1 MLIKC
6 GGRDSAED
14 DDEANADPPGEDF
27 DYDAACEETAAIE
40 LEILQSP
47 KLALLEL
54 LQQHGVA
61 VLKAHAD
68 GSGDS
73 GELESVEC
81 FAEPAAG
88 EFEECET
95 PDGVEELVET
105 ILEASNVN
113 FDNDGGFFNLTITT
127 ATRQCVV
134 EIGWYYT
141 ESNSNT
147 NTETL

>member
-6 GGRDSAED
+6 DSRGSAAGD
-14 DDEANADPPGEDF
+14 VEAGADSNDGDF
-27 DYDAACEETAAIE
+27 DAADAIAATE
-40 LEILQSP
+40 GQRSP

-54 LQQHGVA
+54 LQQHGIA
-61 VLKAHAD
+61 MLTARAD

-81 FAEPAAG
+81 FAELVAG
-88 EFEECET
+88 ELEECET
-95 PDGVEELVET
+95 PDGAETLVEA

-113 FDNDGGFFNLTITT
+113 FNNDGGFFNLTITT
-127 ATRQCVV
+127 ATRECSV
-134 EIGWYYT
+134 EVGWYYT

>member
-1 MLIKC
+1 MLIEC
-6 GGRDSAED
+6 AGL
-14 DDEANADPPGEDF
+14 
-27 DYDAACEETAAIE
+27 DAAEAAE
-40 LEILQSP
+40 ADVSLANPGADAVSRRQAT

-54 LQQHGVA
+54 LLTHGIA
-61 VLKAHAD
+61 KLKANAD

-73 GELESVEC
+73 GQLESIEC
-81 FAEPAAG
+81 FVEPAAG

-95 PDGVEELVET
+95 PDGAEELVET
-105 ILEASNVN
+105 ILEDSNVN

-127 ATRQCVV
+127 ATRECEI

-147 NTETL
+147 ATETL